1 MHAPFEARLEKRI
14 RRLVKRLERETLAA
28 LRAGRDSEVTVVRY
42 ADAGILFDAQAIGD
56 ELWEL
61 VKADVTDAEEAG
73 FKALVKDALEHGL
86 GEGLSFDPLNPRTQ
100 AHLRMKELLVKTI
113 PQGWHE
119 KLRDQLLMGNAN
131 GEPVAKIAQRVQGV
145 YEGLGDYSA
154 RRVAQTEIV
163 GGYNNGAFA
172 GMVAAGVERKQW
184 ISTLDNRVRDS
195 HALMFGEIARV
206 DMPFSNGLQHPG
218 GEGPASEV
226 IGCRCCVVAYYGEEA
241 KQPTVATEPV
251 GEPTMPALPNPP
263 N

>member
-1 MHAPFEARLEKRI
+1 
-14 RRLVKRLERETLAA
+14 
-28 LRAGRDSEVTVVRY
+28 
-42 ADAGILFDAQAIGD
+42 
-56 ELWEL
+56 
-61 VKADVTDAEEAG
+61 
-73 FKALVKDALEHGL
+73 
-86 GEGLSFDPLNPRTQ
+86 
-100 AHLRMKELLVKTI
+100 MKELLVKTI